1 MYKRRRKKCFLEAL
15 VSRCP
20 SHLLAQEGTPLTPC
34 IDKDDRQQC
43 SHVDKKEH
51 FHAPRIAR
59 TGRSVPCNEFAD
71 TKQI

>member
-1 MYKRRRKKCFLEAL
+1 MKCLLEAL
-15 VSRCP
+15 VSRDNP
-20 SHLLAQEGTPLTPC
+20 NPLAQVGTPLTPC

-59 TGRSVPCNEFAD
+59 TCHSVLCSEFAD
-71 TKQI
+71 TKQL